1 MGAGEKPCTGQA
13 SAVFVIGL
21 VAGTGCVIFS
31 KTLFELKSEGLNG
44 ELLPFKP
51 QVFQSWLMFFGMLFA
66 LPMYLGTEWL
76 RARKARHD
84 PALKAAMD
92 AEPPVTVKT
101 LLMLGLPAV
110 FDLLSVLLMVA
121 GLMHISASIWMLL
134 RGGGI
139 VFVALM
145 KQFALGDRLTPAMWW
160 GVGFIALAVTM
171 VGLSP
176 MLAEAPAPSEGDAA
190 PAADSSGP
198 LAGIALTIA
207 GTFCQSLQ
215 YVYEEKVMAGDV
227 QAPPWLLIGME
238 GFFGTLLC
246 TLVVYP
252 IAQIAPGPD
261 HGVVE
266 SLPNTLLQIEHSQ
279 AIQQMALGF
288 CVLVFI
294 LNSFSVLVTFMLSSV
309 WHAIL
314 DNFRPITIWMC
325 NLYIF
330 HATDGAHGESWNSG
344 SYLQLLGLGV
354 MLYGT
359 AVYNG
364 SVKLPWSPDGENLL
378 GSELFGGAASR
389 MASPAL
395 ARSPLLTGARLSPL
409 GGAMATSPYA
419 QAGRPALPLADPL
432 LPAGR

>member
-51 QVFQSWLMFFGMLFA
+51 Q
-66 LPMYLGTEWL
+66 
-76 RARKARHD
+76 
-84 PALKAAMD
+84 AAMD

-110 FDLLSVLLMVA
+110 FDLLSVRVLLMVA

-145 KQFALGDRLTPAMWW
+145 KQFALGDRLTC
-160 GVGFIALAVTM
+160 
-171 VGLSP
+171 
-176 MLAEAPAPSEGDAA
+176 
-190 PAADSSGP
+190 
-198 LAGIALTIA
+198 
-207 GTFCQSLQ
+207 TFCQSLQ
-215 YVYEEKVMAGDV
+215 YVYEEKVMAGD
-227 QAPPWLLIGME
+227 APPWLLIGME
-238 GFFGTLLC
+238 GFFGARLLHERH
-246 TLVVYP
+246 
-252 IAQIAPGPD
+252 

-279 AIQQMALGF
+279 AIQRMALGFCVLALGF

-294 LNSFSVLVTFMLSSV
+294 LNSFSVTFMLSSV

-314 DNFRPITIWMC
+314 DNFRPITIWM
-325 NLYIF
+325 LRLPPF
-330 HATDGAHGESWNSG
+330 GATQSRSSNKKGNTGAAAYNKNENENGNEMPPS
-344 SYLQLLGLGV
+344 
-354 MLYGT
+354 GT

-378 GSELFGGAASR
+378 GSGLFGGA
-389 MASPAL
+389 SP
-395 ARSPLLTGARLSPL
+395 
-409 GGAMATSPYA
+409 
-419 QAGRPALPLADPL
+419 GRDFP
-432 LPAGR
+432 